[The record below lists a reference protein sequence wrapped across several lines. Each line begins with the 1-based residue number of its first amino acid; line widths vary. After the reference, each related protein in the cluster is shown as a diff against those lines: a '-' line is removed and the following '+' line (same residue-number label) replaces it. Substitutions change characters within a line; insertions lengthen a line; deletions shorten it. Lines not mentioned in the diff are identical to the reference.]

1 MFQNK
6 IISFIVPLLVTCSL
20 VGVGFSS
27 WYFDH
32 ENLNT
37 DTKNISVYTM
47 SDVTKGTLEL
57 ISSPS
62 QIVFSQGNGEVN
74 NTKDGISFYTKV
86 NNYYEEN
93 DEVKVKYTPVDNRD
107 SLEASEFKLYI
118 SFGETSFNDV
128 VKLSDYY
135 SSATSENGGYDFKD
149 DIVDETSTNGYYVYT
164 LNLSDV
170 IEYKSAGTNGVKPI
184 TEEKYNALV
193 NSLSDANVTI
203 NIVSI

>member
-27 WYFDH
+27 WYFDY

-37 DTKNISVYTM
+37 DTKNISIHTM

-62 QIVFSQGNGEVN
+62 QIVFSQGNGEIN
-74 NTKDGISFYTKV
+74 NAKDGISFYTKV

-93 DEVKVKYTPVDNRD
+93 DVVKVKYNPVDEKD
-107 SLEASEFKLYI
+107 SLDGSEFKLYI
-118 SFGETSFNDV
+118 SFGGTSFNNI

-149 DIVDETSTNGYYVYT
+149 DIVDETLTNGYYVYT
-164 LNLSDV
+164 LNLSNV
-170 IEYKSAGTNGVKPI
+170 IEYKSTGTNGVKPI
-184 TEEKYNALV
+184 TEEKYNTLV
-193 NSLSDANVTI
+193 SSLNDASVTI